1 MRPIIIGAGRGSRLK
16 ALTDE
21 QPKCYA
27 PIGGRRILD
36 WMLEA
41 LAEAGL
47 ETPIFIGGYRIE
59 QIKTDYPQLVYCHNA
74 DWPNNNILASLFCAE
89 EYMAD
94 GFVCS
99 YADILYRPAVVER
112 ALQHEGDIALCVD
125 TDWRARY
132 VDRSQHPEDDAE
144 KVVAQGDRVLQVNRA
159 IASSE
164 ASGEYIGVARF
175 SAEGARSLQEI
186 YHRMKVEYDG
196 KIWKDD
202 TPFAKAYLIHLY
214 QEMLAAGSPF
224 HMVATDG
231 EYMEID
237 TEEDFELANERWP
250 GEYGV

>member
-1 MRPIIIGAGRGSRLK
+1 M
-16 ALTDE
+16 
-21 QPKCYA
+21 
-27 PIGGRRILD
+27 
-36 WMLEA
+36 
-41 LAEAGL
+41 
-47 ETPIFIGGYRIE
+47 
-59 QIKTDYPQLVYCHNA
+59 
-74 DWPNNNILASLFCAE
+74 
-89 EYMAD
+89 
-94 GFVCS
+94 
-99 YADILYRPAVVER
+99 
-112 ALQHEGDIALCVD
+112 
-125 TDWRARY
+125 
-132 VDRSQHPEDDAE
+132 
-144 KVVAQGDRVLQVNRA
+144 LQVNRA

-175 SAEGARSLQEI
+175 NAESAASLQET
-186 YHRMKVEYDG
+186 YHRMKTEFDG